1 MWDVLKEY
9 AGSKR
14 LLNSMKA
21 FNNDADASFW
31 LSLEFACIA
40 WQWMY

>member
-1 MWDVLKEY
+1 MNLEKAYYRSNQTTMWDVLKEY

-21 FNNDADASFW
+21 FNNDADASF
-31 LSLEFACIA
+31 
-40 WQWMY
+40 